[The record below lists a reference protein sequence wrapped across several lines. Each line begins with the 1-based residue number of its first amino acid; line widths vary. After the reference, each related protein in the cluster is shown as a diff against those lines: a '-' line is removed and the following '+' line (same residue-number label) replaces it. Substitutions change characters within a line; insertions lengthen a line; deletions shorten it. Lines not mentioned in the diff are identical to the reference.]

1 MTRSFTW
8 VNVIEIDAGLR
19 SQDEKERWS
28 AAEAA
33 GDLIARRPR
42 AVWNL
47 VVVHGTSAN
56 EDVRAAVATCML
68 EHLLEERFD
77 EYFPLL
83 ESEVLSGKLL
93 LGDTLRRCWKLG
105 LAELPDNSARWD
117 QVVSYVK
124 ERTAG
129 GNSEAPVVESG
140 RHSDV

>member
-1 MTRSFTW
+1 MKKSSAK
-8 VNVIEIDAGLR
+8 VNIMEIDAGLR
-19 SQDEKERWS
+19 SDDEKERWS

-33 GDLIARRPR
+33 GELVESRPR

-47 VVVHGTSAN
+47 VVAHGVSSC

-83 ESEVLSGKLL
+83 ESEIQSGKLL

-105 LAELPDNSARWD
+105 LSERPDNAARWD
-117 QVVSYVK
+117 NVVSYAK
-124 ERTAG
+124 RGLAG
-129 GNSEAPVVESG
+129 
-140 RHSDV
+140 DV